1 MPGSGAPFSIF
12 LNWACVRYAWR
23 MPLNIDSQLARRV
36 VAFAFLFFI
45 FGLTFWV
52 LSPFLAALAWAGVL
66 AYVTWPSHQRLRNRL
81 PGRDNLAALLM
92 TLAVTAILLL
102 PLVWI
107 MFAVAGDV
115 STVTATLKQIA
126 THGLPPLPEGVR
138 GWPGGE
144 WIAAQYQ
151 RVQADPA
158 WVRAQIDALGL
169 TDAARLKALAGD
181 VGRNAAK
188 FGLAVFALFFLYRHG
203 YSVLAQ
209 FRGVATRW
217 LGDAAR
223 GYIQAVGVTVRAV
236 VFGIVLTALAQ
247 GLLAGLGYWVAGV
260 PAPVLWGVITAL
272 VSLIPFVGPVVW
284 IGLSLSLLAHGET
297 QAALGLFLWG
307 ALVVSWVDNLIRPLV
322 ISGPTRIPFLL
333 VFLGVLGG
341 LNAFGLIGL
350 FLGPVLLAVS
360 VAIWREWL
368 GHASSNQ
375 DRPSNTDSGAP

>member
-1 MPGSGAPFSIF
+1 MS
-12 LNWACVRYAWR
+12 
-23 MPLNIDSQLARRV
+23 LNIDSPLARRAA
-36 VAFAFLFFI
+36 AFAFLVFI
-45 FGLTFWV
+45 FGATFWV
-52 LSPFLAALAWAGVL
+52 LSPFFASLAWAGIL
-66 AYVTWPSHQRLRNRL
+66 AYVTWPLHLWVRRHL
-81 PGRDNLAALLM
+81 PHRDNLAALLM
-92 TLAVTAILLL
+92 TLGVAATLLL
-102 PLVWI
+102 PMLWVLLTLV
-107 MFAVAGDV
+107 GDV
-115 STVTATLKQIA
+115 ATASVILKRLA
-126 THGLPPLPEGVR
+126 AEGLPPLPAGVR
-138 GWPGGE
+138 EWPAGD
-144 WIAAQYQ
+144 WLIAQYQ
-151 RVQADPA
+151 RVQGEPEWIRVQMA
-158 WVRAQIDALGL
+158 ALGL
-169 TDAARLKALAGD
+169 SDATALKALAGG
-181 VGRNAAK
+181 VGRNVAK

-203 YSVLAQ
+203 DSVLMQ

-217 LGDAAR
+217 LGESAR

-260 PAPVLWGVITAL
+260 SAPVLWGVITAL

-284 IGLSLSLLAHGET
+284 IGLSLGLLAHGET

-322 ISGPTRIPFLL
+322 ISGPTKIPFLL

-368 GHASSNQ
+368 VHA
-375 DRPSNTDSGAP
+375 RTK

>member
-1 MPGSGAPFSIF
+1 MPI
-12 LNWACVRYAWR
+12 
-23 MPLNIDSQLARRV
+23 NIDSPLARRV
-36 VAFAFLFFI
+36 AAFAFLVFI

-52 LSPFLAALAWAGVL
+52 LSPFLASLAWAGIL
-66 AYVTWPSHQRLRNRL
+66 AYATWPLHQWLRERL

-92 TLAVTAILLL
+92 TLAVAATLLL
-102 PLVWI
+102 PLLWV
-107 MFAVAGDV
+107 MFIVAEDVAVA
-115 STVTATLKQIA
+115 SATLKQLA
-126 THGLPPLPEGVR
+126 THGLPPLPAGVR
-138 GWPGGE
+138 AWPAGE

-158 WVRAQIDALGL
+158 WTRAQIDALEL
-169 TDAARLKALAGD
+169 TDFTSLKTLVGG

-203 YSVLAQ
+203 DSVLAQ

-217 LGDAAR
+217 LGEAAR

-260 PAPVLWGVITAL
+260 SAPALWGMVTAL

-284 IGLSLSLLAHGET
+284 IGLSLGLLAHGEA

-368 GHASSNQ
+368 VHA
-375 DRPSNTDSGAP
+375 RAK

>member
-1 MPGSGAPFSIF
+1 MPI
-12 LNWACVRYAWR
+12 
-23 MPLNIDSQLARRV
+23 NIDSPLARRI
-36 VAFAFLFFI
+36 VAFAFLVFI

-52 LSPFLAALAWAGVL
+52 LSPFLASLAWAGIL
-66 AYVTWPSHQRLRNRL
+66 AYVTWPLHQWLSNRL
-81 PGRDNLAALLM
+81 PGRGNIAALLM
-92 TLAVTAILLL
+92 TLGVAATLLL
-102 PLVWI
+102 PMVWVMFTLVGDV
-107 MFAVAGDV
+107 AVA
-115 STVTATLKQIA
+115 SATIRQLSVQ
-126 THGLPPLPEGVR
+126 GLPPLPAGVR
-138 GWPGGE
+138 AWPGGE

-169 TDAARLKALAGD
+169 TDTHRMRALAGGI
-181 VGRNAAK
+181 GRNVAK
-188 FGLAVFALFFLYRHG
+188 FGLAVFALFFLFRHG
-203 YSVLAQ
+203 DNVLAQ

-217 LGDAAR
+217 LGEAAR

-247 GLLAGLGYWVAGV
+247 GLLAGLGYWAAGIAA
-260 PAPVLWGVITAL
+260 PALWGVITAL

-284 IGLSLSLLAHGET
+284 IGLSLGLLAHGET

-368 GHASSNQ
+368 VHARSK
-375 DRPSNTDSGAP
+375 

>member
-1 MPGSGAPFSIF
+1 MPI
-12 LNWACVRYAWR
+12 
-23 MPLNIDSQLARRV
+23 NIDSPLARRV
-36 VAFAFLFFI
+36 AAFAFLVFI

-52 LSPFLAALAWAGVL
+52 LSPFLASLAWAGIL
-66 AYVTWPSHQRLRNRL
+66 AYATWPFHQWLRDRL

-92 TLAVTAILLL
+92 TLAVAATLLL
-102 PLVWI
+102 PLLWV
-107 MFAVAGDV
+107 MFMVVEDVAVA
-115 STVTATLKQIA
+115 SATLKQLA
-126 THGLPPLPEGVR
+126 THGLPPLPAGVR
-138 GWPGGE
+138 AWPGGE

-158 WVRAQIDALGL
+158 WARAQIDALEL
-169 TDAARLKALAGD
+169 TDFTSLKTLVGG

-203 YSVLAQ
+203 DSVLAQ

-217 LGDAAR
+217 LGEAAR

-260 PAPVLWGVITAL
+260 SAPALWGMVTAL

-284 IGLSLSLLAHGET
+284 VGLSLGLLAHGET

-368 GHASSNQ
+368 VHKRLG
-375 DRPSNTDSGAP
+375 

>member
-1 MPGSGAPFSIF
+1 MPI
-12 LNWACVRYAWR
+12 
-23 MPLNIDSQLARRV
+23 NIDSPLARRV
-36 VAFAFLFFI
+36 AAFAFLVLI

-52 LSPFLAALAWAGVL
+52 LSPFFASLAWAGIL
-66 AYVTWPSHQRLRNRL
+66 AYVTWPLHQRLLHRL
-81 PGRDNLAALLM
+81 SERPNLVALLM
-92 TLAVTAILLL
+92 TLGVAATLLL
-102 PLVWI
+102 PLLWV
-107 MFAVAGDV
+107 MFTVAVDAAAA
-115 STVTATLKQIA
+115 TATFKQLMA
-126 THGLPPLPEGVR
+126 QGLPPLPAGVR
-138 GWPGGE
+138 AWPGGE
-144 WIAAQYQ
+144 WLAAQYQ
-151 RVQADPA
+151 RVQADPV

-169 TDAARLKALAGD
+169 ADTDRLRAIVGG

-203 YSVLAQ
+203 DSVLAQ

-217 LGDAAR
+217 LGEAAR

-247 GLLAGLGYWVAGV
+247 GMLAGLGYWVAGIEA
-260 PAPVLWGVITAL
+260 PALWGAITAL

-284 IGLSLSLLAHGET
+284 IGLSIGLLAHGET

-307 ALVVSWVDNLIRPLV
+307 ALVVSWIDNLIRPLV

-368 GHASSNQ
+368 VHARS
-375 DRPSNTDSGAP
+375 A

>member
-1 MPGSGAPFSIF
+1 MPIK
-12 LNWACVRYAWR
+12 
-23 MPLNIDSQLARRV
+23 IDSPVARRV
-36 VAFAFLFFI
+36 AAFAFLVFI

-52 LSPFLAALAWAGVL
+52 LSPFLASLAWAGIL
-66 AYVTWPSHQRLRNRL
+66 AYATWPLHQWLCRRL
-81 PGRDNLAALLM
+81 PRRENLAALLM
-92 TLAVTAILLL
+92 TLGVAATLLL
-102 PLVWI
+102 PMVWVLITLV
-107 MFAVAGDV
+107 ADLAAA
-115 STVTATLKQIA
+115 STTFRQISS
-126 THGLPPLPEGVR
+126 HGLPPLPSGVSA
-138 GWPGGE
+138 WPGGE
-144 WIAAQYQ
+144 WIVAQYQ
-151 RVQADPA
+151 RVQADPE
-158 WVRAQIDALGL
+158 WVRAQIAALGL
-169 TDAARLKALAGD
+169 ADVANLRDVAGD
-181 VGRNAAK
+181 VGRNVGK
-188 FGLAVFALFFLYRHG
+188 FGLAVFALFFLYRNG
-203 YSVLAQ
+203 DSVLTQ

-217 LGDAAR
+217 LGEAAP

-247 GLLAGLGYWVAGV
+247 GVLAGLGYWAAGV
-260 PAPVLWGVITAL
+260 AAPALWGVITAL

-284 IGLSLSLLAHGET
+284 VGLSLGLLAQGET

-368 GHASSNQ
+368 VHARSK
-375 DRPSNTDSGAP
+375 

>member
-1 MPGSGAPFSIF
+1 
-12 LNWACVRYAWR
+12 
-23 MPLNIDSQLARRV
+23 MPLNIDSPLARRV
-36 VAFAFLFFI
+36 AAFAFLILI

-52 LSPFLAALAWAGVL
+52 LSPFFASLAWAGIL
-66 AYVTWPSHQRLRNRL
+66 AYVTWPLHQRLLHRL
-81 PGRDNLAALLM
+81 PERHNLVALLM
-92 TLAVTAILLL
+92 TLGVAATLLL
-102 PLVWI
+102 PLLWV
-107 MFAVAGDV
+107 MFTVAVDAAAA
-115 STVTATLKQIA
+115 ATTFKQLMA
-126 THGLPPLPEGVR
+126 QGLPPLPAAVR
-138 GWPGGE
+138 AWPGGE

-151 RVQADPA
+151 RVEADPA
-158 WVRAQIDALGL
+158 WLRAQVGVLGL
-169 TDAARLKALAGD
+169 TDTASLKALAGG

-203 YSVLAQ
+203 DSVLAQ

-217 LGDAAR
+217 LGEAAR
-223 GYIQAVGVTVRAV
+223 GYIQSVGVTVRAV

-247 GLLAGLGYWVAGV
+247 GVLAGLGYWAAGIDA
-260 PAPVLWGVITAL
+260 PALWGAITAL

-341 LNAFGLIGL
+341 INAFGLIGL

-360 VAIWREWL
+360 VAIWREWQV
-368 GHASSNQ
+368 HA
-375 DRPSNTDSGAP
+375 RSG

>member
-1 MPGSGAPFSIF
+1 MPIK
-12 LNWACVRYAWR
+12 
-23 MPLNIDSQLARRV
+23 IDSPLARRV
-36 VAFAFLFFI
+36 ATFVFLVFI

-52 LSPFLAALAWAGVL
+52 LSPFLAALAWAGIL
-66 AYVTWPSHQRLRNRL
+66 AYVTWPLHQRLSRRL

-92 TLAVTAILLL
+92 TLGVAATLLL
-102 PLVWI
+102 PLVWV
-107 MFAVAGDV
+107 MFTLVSDVAVA
-115 STVTATLKQIA
+115 SATIKQLA
-126 THGLPPLPEGVR
+126 TQGLPPLPAGVR
-138 GWPGGE
+138 AWPGGE
-144 WIAAQYQ
+144 WIATQYQ
-151 RVQADPA
+151 SVQADPA

-169 TDAARLKALAGD
+169 TDTNLLKAVAGGI
-181 VGRNAAK
+181 GRNVAK

-203 YSVLAQ
+203 DNVLAQ

-217 LGDAAR
+217 LGEAAR
-223 GYIQAVGVTVRAV
+223 GYIQAVGITVRAV

-247 GLLAGLGYWVAGV
+247 GVLAGLGYWVAGIA
-260 PAPVLWGVITAL
+260 APVLWGVITAL
-272 VSLIPFVGPVVW
+272 VSLIPFLGPVVW
-284 IGLSLSLLAHGET
+284 IGLSLGLLAHGET

-322 ISGPTRIPFLL
+322 ISGSTRIPFLL

-368 GHASSNQ
+368 VHARS
-375 DRPSNTDSGAP
+375 R

>member
-1 MPGSGAPFSIF
+1 MPI
-12 LNWACVRYAWR
+12 
-23 MPLNIDSQLARRV
+23 NIDSPIARRV
-36 VAFAFLFFI
+36 VAIAFLFSI

-52 LSPFLAALAWAGVL
+52 LSPFLAALTWAGIL
-66 AYVTWPSHQRLRNRL
+66 AYVTWPLHQRLCRRL
-81 PGRDNLAALLM
+81 PGRDRLCALLM
-92 TLAVTAILLL
+92 TLGVAATLLL
-102 PLVWI
+102 PMVWVL
-107 MFAVAGDV
+107 FTLAGDV
-115 STVTATLKQIA
+115 ATASATLKQLA
-126 THGLPPLPEGVR
+126 THGLPPLPAGVQA
-138 GWPGGE
+138 WPGGD
-144 WIAAQYQ
+144 WIATQYQ

-158 WVRAQIDALGL
+158 WVRLQIDALGL
-169 TDAARLKALAGD
+169 TDSSRLRVVAGGI
-181 VGRNAAK
+181 GRNVAK

-203 YSVLAQ
+203 DSVLMQ

-217 LGDAAR
+217 LGESAR

-260 PAPVLWGVITAL
+260 SAPVLWGVITAL

-284 IGLSLSLLAHGET
+284 IGLSIGLLAHGET

-307 ALVVSWVDNLIRPLV
+307 ALVVSWIDNLIRPLV

-350 FLGPVLLAVS
+350 FLGPILLAIS

-368 GHASSNQ
+368 VHAHSS
-375 DRPSNTDSGAP
+375 

>member
-1 MPGSGAPFSIF
+1 MPIK
-12 LNWACVRYAWR
+12 
-23 MPLNIDSQLARRV
+23 IDSPLARRV
-36 VAFAFLFFI
+36 ATFVFLVFI

-52 LSPFLAALAWAGVL
+52 LSPFLAALAWAGIL
-66 AYVTWPSHQRLRNRL
+66 AYVTWPLHQRLSRRL

-92 TLAVTAILLL
+92 TLGVAATLLL
-102 PLVWI
+102 PLVWV
-107 MFAVAGDV
+107 MFTLVGDVAVA
-115 STVTATLKQIA
+115 SATIKQLA
-126 THGLPPLPEGVR
+126 TQGLPPLPAGVR
-138 GWPGGE
+138 AWPGGE
-144 WIAAQYQ
+144 WIATQYQ
-151 RVQADPA
+151 SVQADPA

-169 TDAARLKALAGD
+169 TDTNLLKAVAGGI
-181 VGRNAAK
+181 GRNVAK

-203 YSVLAQ
+203 DNVLAQ

-217 LGDAAR
+217 LGEAAR
-223 GYIQAVGVTVRAV
+223 GYIQAVGITVRAV

-247 GLLAGLGYWVAGV
+247 GVLAGLGYWVAGIA
-260 PAPVLWGVITAL
+260 APVLWGVITAL
-272 VSLIPFVGPVVW
+272 VSLIPFLGPVVW
-284 IGLSLSLLAHGET
+284 IGLSLGLLAHGET

-322 ISGPTRIPFLL
+322 ISGSTRIPFLL

-368 GHASSNQ
+368 VHARS
-375 DRPSNTDSGAP
+375 R

>member
-1 MPGSGAPFSIF
+1 MPID
-12 LNWACVRYAWR
+12 
-23 MPLNIDSQLARRV
+23 IDSPLVRRIA
-36 VAFAFLFFI
+36 AFAFLVSI

-52 LSPFLAALAWAGVL
+52 LSPFLASLAWAGIL
-66 AYVTWPSHQRLRNRL
+66 AYATWPLHQWLRERL

-92 TLAVTAILLL
+92 TLAVAATLLL
-102 PLVWI
+102 PLLWV
-107 MFAVAGDV
+107 MFMVVEDVAVA
-115 STVTATLKQIA
+115 SATLKQLA
-126 THGLPPLPEGVR
+126 THGLPPLPAGVR
-138 GWPGGE
+138 AWPGGE

-169 TDAARLKALAGD
+169 TDFTSLKTLVGG

-203 YSVLAQ
+203 DSVLAQ

-217 LGDAAR
+217 LGEAAR

-260 PAPVLWGVITAL
+260 SAPALWGMVTAL

-284 IGLSLSLLAHGET
+284 IGLSLGLLAHGET

-368 GHASSNQ
+368 VHKRLG
-375 DRPSNTDSGAP
+375 

>member
-1 MPGSGAPFSIF
+1 MP
-12 LNWACVRYAWR
+12 
-23 MPLNIDSQLARRV
+23 IDSPLARRV
-36 VAFAFLFFI
+36 AAFAFLVFI

-52 LSPFLAALAWAGVL
+52 LSPFLASLAWAGIL
-66 AYVTWPSHQRLRNRL
+66 AYATWPLHQWLRERL

-92 TLAVTAILLL
+92 TLAVAATLLL
-102 PLVWI
+102 PLLWV
-107 MFAVAGDV
+107 MFIVAEDVAVA
-115 STVTATLKQIA
+115 SATLKQLA
-126 THGLPPLPEGVR
+126 THGLPPLPAGVR
-138 GWPGGE
+138 AWPAGE

-151 RVQADPA
+151 RVQADPV
-158 WVRAQIDALGL
+158 WVRAQIDALEL
-169 TDAARLKALAGD
+169 TDFTSLKTLVGG

-203 YSVLAQ
+203 DSVLAQ

-217 LGDAAR
+217 LGEAAR
-223 GYIQAVGVTVRAV
+223 GYILAVGVTVRAV

-247 GLLAGLGYWVAGV
+247 GVLAGLGYWVAGV
-260 PAPVLWGVITAL
+260 SAPALWGMVTAL

-284 IGLSLSLLAHGET
+284 IGLSLGLLAQGET

-368 GHASSNQ
+368 VHA
-375 DRPSNTDSGAP
+375 RAK